1 MYFFREK
8 QIAGKSC
15 LDMMI
20 DLLLCLTMLE
30 VMVVVDMGE
39 AKVAV

>member
-8 QIAGKSC
+8 KIAGKSC
-15 LDMMI
+15 FNKMV

-30 VMVVVDMGE
+30 VMVVVDMDE